1 MQARQ
6 NQRLRPSAIPFWFG
20 GSETIDYLL
29 GLGAA
34 EPALPVSLLDSWS
47 LSGNPQSKR
56 EAGAI
61 PIDWILVANGG
72 GVAIDVTGAS
82 AVADAVDAS
91 DYIAITATLQ
101 FR

>member
-1 MQARQ
+1 M
-6 NQRLRPSAIPFWFG
+6 
-20 GSETIDYLL
+20 L

-34 EPALPVSLLDSWS
+34 KPALPVSLLDSWS
-47 LSGNPQSKR
+47 LSGNLQSKR

-61 PIDWILVANGG
+61 PIDWIVVANGG

-82 AVADAVDAS
+82 AIADAVDAS